1 MSLRKKMEEPDISSY
16 GRSTQKNNNIKKIK
30 HFLYEMSKEGQ
41 WIKNPAGNLYNPSGI
56 AV

>member
-16 GRSTQKNNNIKKIK
+16 SRSTQKNNNIKIIK